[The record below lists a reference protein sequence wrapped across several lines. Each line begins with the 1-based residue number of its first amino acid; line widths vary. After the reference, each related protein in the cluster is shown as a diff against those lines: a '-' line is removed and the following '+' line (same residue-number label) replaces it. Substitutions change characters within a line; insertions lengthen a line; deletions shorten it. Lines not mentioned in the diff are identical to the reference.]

1 MSKTAVR
8 IKRKQKPK
16 VKVIV
21 VKAESPKSLP
31 RRNPQI
37 PPITTHPERL
47 GGTPTIAGTRL
58 PVATLLDYL
67 MEGATV
73 QEFIDGFDSVSLGD
87 VEAVLERIKD
97 ALEEGWLAE
106 KVDY

>member
-1 MSKTAVR
+1 MSKTALQTR
-8 IKRKQKPK
+8 RKKKPK
-16 VKVIV
+16 VEVIV
-21 VKAESPKSLP
+21 VHAQPPKSLP
-31 RRNPQI
+31 RRNPHI

-67 MEGATV
+67 MEGATI
-73 QEFIDGFDSVSLGD
+73 QEFIDDFGAVSLGD
-87 VEAVLERIKD
+87 VEAVLQKIKD

-106 KVDY
+106 RVNE